1 MTVKELY
8 TRLSPK
14 FMLCHDDDKVVDGVY
29 TGDLLSWIMGNAS
42 SGQALVTIM
51 NNVNVIAVA
60 SLLDLPVVILSEG
73 VMPDQSMI
81 EAAKMKEVNLLVC
94 EGTSYE
100 VCVQLSR
107 IMS

>member
-1 MTVKELY
+1 MTVKELS
-8 TRLSPK
+8 TQLAPK
-14 FMLCHDDDKVVDGVY
+14 FMLCHDLNREVEGVY
-29 TGDLLSWIMGNAS
+29 TGDLLSWVMGNAS

-60 SLLDLPVVILSEG
+60 SLLDLSVVILSEG

-81 EAAKMKEVNLLVC
+81 DAAKMKEVNLLVC

-100 VCVQLSR
+100 VCVALSR
-107 IMS
+107 VMS